1 MTRLRKWVGIAVIGL
16 VLLAV
21 LAAALLPSLVNL
33 DRYRSLLA
41 QRIGRMV
48 GREVTLGALR
58 VSLWQGIGAEATGV
72 QISQAPGFGAEPFL
86 TAEAMRV
93 RVQFL
98 PLLQGQVKVASAVLD
113 RPRIRLVR
121 AQDGRWSVDD
131 LFKSHPVPPPA
142 RPPAEGARPGKAP
155 LLTGFVLSEVSLRS
169 GEIVLMELGQPAT
182 VALTLADVDLTLR
195 QENPTEPVDLRLR
208 ARLGGVASGQIE
220 ATARIVPGD
229 KGGVGLDAS
238 TFLKKVEFKTWSAP
252 GRQGPTLSGPVSG
265 EVRVTGPL
273 ARPAFSGTLDL
284 KAAAL
289 RIGEAFQKPA
299 GEDARITFQG
309 EREDPGVRFTKLV
322 VVCRDTTVDG
332 TLQIP
337 DLKTPRVTFT
347 ATSPRVNLDR
357 LMAPPKQA
365 WLSPGEAWAAARER
379 ETPKTRESNLNA
391 RGRLNIGELKYRGFT
406 WGAVSAEIRYQ
417 GGLLQL
423 PEIQADFMKG
433 KLVAKGEVDLRPK
446 TPSVSLSAR
455 LEKVAT
461 EPLVKALAVGS
472 WKLTSDISSE
482 NQVKFVG
489 LSLPDI
495 LGSASGGG
503 SIQFGPGRLT
513 GYRPLDRLAEVV
525 VPMLAAQGVRVRMN
539 EFEKL
544 TGTYT
549 LENGI
554 LRTKDVTLTKA
565 EGTVTASGAL
575 GLLDSSLNFD
585 VVAKLGRAT
594 VEAKLAGTTAQ
605 PIVIP
610 KLARLQRKIESELDK
625 ALPGGQSQGL
635 KDLLKGFFGR

>member
-1 MTRLRKWVGIAVIGL
+1 MTRLRKWAGIALIGL

-33 DRYRSLLA
+33 ERYRSLLA

-48 GREVTLGALR
+48 DREVTLGALR

-72 QISQAPGFGAEPFL
+72 QVSQAPGFGPEPFL
-86 TAEAMRV
+86 TAAAMRV

-155 LLTGFVLSEVSLRS
+155 LLAGFVLSEVSVRS

-195 QENPTEPVDLRLR
+195 QENPTEPIDLRLR

-365 WLSPGEAWAAARER
+365 WLFPGEAWAAARER
-379 ETPKTRESNLNA
+379 EIPKVRESSLSA
-391 RGRLNIGELKYRGFT
+391 QGRLSIGELKYRGLT
-406 WGAVSAEIRYQ
+406 WGAVSA
-417 GGLLQL
+417 
-423 PEIQADFMKG
+423 
-433 KLVAKGEVDLRPK
+433 
-446 TPSVSLSAR
+446 
-455 LEKVAT
+455 
-461 EPLVKALAVGS
+461 
-472 WKLTSDISSE
+472 
-482 NQVKFVG
+482 
-489 LSLPDI
+489 
-495 LGSASGGG
+495 
-503 SIQFGPGRLT
+503 
-513 GYRPLDRLAEVV
+513 
-525 VPMLAAQGVRVRMN
+525 
-539 EFEKL
+539 
-544 TGTYT
+544 
-549 LENGI
+549 
-554 LRTKDVTLTKA
+554 
-565 EGTVTASGAL
+565 
-575 GLLDSSLNFD
+575 
-585 VVAKLGRAT
+585 
-594 VEAKLAGTTAQ
+594 
-605 PIVIP
+605 
-610 KLARLQRKIESELDK
+610 
-625 ALPGGQSQGL
+625 
-635 KDLLKGFFGR
+635 